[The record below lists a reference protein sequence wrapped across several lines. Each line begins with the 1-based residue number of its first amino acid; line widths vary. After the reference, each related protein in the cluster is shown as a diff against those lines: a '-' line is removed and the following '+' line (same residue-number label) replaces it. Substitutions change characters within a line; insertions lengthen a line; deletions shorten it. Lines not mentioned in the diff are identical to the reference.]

1 MIESARHSA
10 GGALRASF
18 LPRLAA
24 FAAMAVFVALVAWGA
39 VQAVRQIGEVGQRR
53 DDVIAARLDGA
64 DVAGDADDAF
74 RSFRATLRPGERF
87 ALAFGPDMSVSD
99 RGMYR
104 LVALS
109 YLYPAIVADDPQH
122 AQAVMVF
129 GPPSAAVRSTFDETG
144 VVDGVWLGHRP

>member
-1 MIESARHSA
+1 MFESARHSV
-10 GGALRASF
+10 GGTPRSSS

-24 FAAMAVFVALVAWGA
+24 LAVMAVFAALVAWGT

-53 DDVIAARLDGA
+53 DDAIAARLDGA

-74 RSFRATLRPGERF
+74 RRFRATLRPGERF

-109 YLYPAIVADDPQH
+109 YLYPAIVVDDPEH

-129 GPPSAAVRSTFDETG
+129 GPPGALRSTFDETG

>member
-1 MIESARHSA
+1 MIESARHS
-10 GGALRASF
+10 GGRTLRSSS

-24 FAAMAVFVALVAWGA
+24 LAAIGVFVALLAWGA
-39 VQAVRQIGEVGQRR
+39 VRAVRQIGEVGQRR
-53 DDVIAARLDGA
+53 DGAIAARLDGA
-64 DVAGDADDAF
+64 DVAGSADAAF

-87 ALAFGPDMSVSD
+87 ALVFGPDMSVSD

-109 YLYPAIVADDPQH
+109 YLYPAIVVDDLEH
-122 AQAVMVF
+122 AQGVMVF
-129 GPPSAAVRSTFDETG
+129 GPPAAVRSTFDETG